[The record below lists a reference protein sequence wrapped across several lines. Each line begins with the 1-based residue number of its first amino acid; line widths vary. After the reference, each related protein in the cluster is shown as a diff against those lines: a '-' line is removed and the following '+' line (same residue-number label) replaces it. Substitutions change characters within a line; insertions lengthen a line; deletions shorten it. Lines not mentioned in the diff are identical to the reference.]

1 MFYGIKVW
9 RLARPLHGLN
19 VLLLEPLL
27 FLPCPCVLGHCPAG
41 IPIHDPSSVFWLR
54 EGGSH
59 LIFDGTVYGP
69 VHWPLNAVK
78 TSCTLSRETAS
89 KQEVSTSVFDCRDGV
104 LGVIVSI
111 SLLPNTRSRV
121 DVKELNFCLI
131 WPQQILPSLL

>member
-1 MFYGIKVW
+1 MRKGRVYQVCTNLRRDFVALIIKVSWKLEVQLPPQMFYGIKVW

-59 LIFDGTVYGP
+59 LIFDG
-69 VHWPLNAVK
+69 
-78 TSCTLSRETAS
+78 
-89 KQEVSTSVFDCRDGV
+89 
-104 LGVIVSI
+104 
-111 SLLPNTRSRV
+111 
-121 DVKELNFCLI
+121 
-131 WPQQILPSLL
+131 ILPRPLAPQCGEVVLYP